1 MRKFLAVAMLVVLPG
16 CYHAVV
22 TTGRP
27 ASTTVI
33 NKAFQPSFIAGLI
46 APKPIDVSKECPNGV
61 AKFETIHQF
70 PEALIGGITF
80 GIFTP
85 FSTIITCA
93 SSNRMGVLPAGA
105 TVLDLSAGA
114 TPATSQAAG
123 EIAVQLSNTNN
134 APVYVKY

>member
-1 MRKFLAVAMLVVLPG
+1 MRKFLAVALLVVLPG
-16 CYHAVV
+16 CYHAIV

-33 NKAFQPSFIAGLI
+33 NKAMQPSFIWGLV
-46 APKPIDVSKECPNGV
+46 PPPPLDVSKECPNGV

-70 PEALIGGITF
+70 VEGLIGAVTF

-93 SSNRMGVLPAGA
+93 SSSRMGALPDGS
-105 TVLDLSAGA
+105 TVIDLSAGA
-114 TPATSQAAG
+114 TPAQSQAAG
-123 EIAVQLSNTNN
+123 ELAVKLSYTTGT
-134 APVYVKY
+134 PVYVKF